1 MFPSSEQ
8 SRILISQ
15 ETCEY
20 SAAERQLLLRLAH
33 DSIEA
38 WLEDCELDLTPPSPH
53 LTEPRGAFTTLH
65 LGERL
70 RGCIGYVFPN
80 DSLYKTVADTA
91 RAAAFDDPRFEPV
104 TRAEAP
110 DLKVEISVLS
120 AAAADQAG
128 RSGGGQARSH
138 RYLWEPSWLTAAPG
152 PDRMEVEPRNFSGP
166 DLPQGWSARRRLAA
180 WSRLAGVHG
189 GSLRGRLTA
198 AEKSKSLLL

>member
-15 ETCEY
+15 EACEY

-70 RGCIGYVFPN
+70 RGCIGYVFPT

-91 RAAAFDDPRFEPV
+91 KAAAFDDPRFEPV

-120 AAAADQAG
+120 PLQPI
-128 RSGGGQARSH
+128 S
-138 RYLWEPSWLTAAPG
+138 
-152 PDRMEVEPRNFSGP
+152 PDEVVVGKHGLIVTYGSRRGLL
-166 DLPQGWSARRRLAA
+166 LPQVPIEW
-180 WSRLAGVHG
+180 
-189 GSLRGRLTA
+189 
-198 AEKSKSLLL
+198 K